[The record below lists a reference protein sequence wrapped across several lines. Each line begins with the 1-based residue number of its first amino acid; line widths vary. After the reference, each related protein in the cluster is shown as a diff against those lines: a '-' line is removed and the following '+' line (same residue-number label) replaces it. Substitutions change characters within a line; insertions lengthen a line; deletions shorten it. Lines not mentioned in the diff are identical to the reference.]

1 MRRQETVALLL
12 CLLIF
17 YAIGLTNLNSK
28 PITLDDLDSIKHIY
42 GRSHNESFSLRQT
55 LESVADLSPE
65 HAPAYYLIL
74 NVWRRLVG
82 DDLFLA
88 RLLSVYFSLVALAIV
103 NQLTLLTGDRLV
115 AVAAPWVLAFLAYP
129 QYYSQI
135 ARVYA
140 LLPLICGWVLLSYWQ
155 LLRTTSVSRWKW
167 LSFSASV
174 ATILYVHYVG
184 ILLLAA
190 LVAYHT
196 LFAQKVRRWWYVVFV
211 MAASSLPFTLWLP
224 VFIRGFTRSQ
234 PSLTK
239 AVLSLPE
246 AFSALLRIYSN
257 GLWFIP
263 LVAAALLI
271 LNRMRLKDAERYLA
285 VIAFAL
291 LSILLIANEVSPI
304 LIARRMRYTV
314 VLAVPLSC
322 ALAIAIGQLPFRR
335 MLCLPLLALWI
346 VSSASFLG
354 SQDLQIYTNRR
365 ALDLNMVPHYQDFI
379 YEANNLPGYNEPILS
394 FHPRHSGATRIMLPY
409 YRRQLSDWTHVVHM
423 SRDAQGSLILE
434 SSLST
439 YASPESIADNS
450 HGIWV
455 LHNPTKTSESTLD
468 GDFGWFT
475 QQFNFCKRYV
485 EKPENIIDF
494 YLKSPIP
501 CALVTD
507 EQPFAIRYDNGTELG
522 NLAYELQ
529 SDSLT
534 VYLRWSHAVDRVYS
548 FTLQIFDE
556 RANKVGQ
563 TDRVISGD
571 PIDID
576 IFDLA
581 GLSAGDYVVKLIVYD
596 RESKASQPG
605 LLLSDLQ
612 PFERA
617 VDVLRFSIPE

>member
-1 MRRQETVALLL
+1 M
-12 CLLIF
+12 
-17 YAIGLTNLNSK
+17 
-28 PITLDDLDSIKHIY
+28 
-42 GRSHNESFSLRQT
+42 
-55 LESVADLSPE
+55 
-65 HAPAYYLIL
+65 
-74 NVWRRLVG
+74 G

-88 RLLSVYFSLVALAIV
+88 RLLSVYFSLVTVAIV
-103 NQLTLLTGDRLV
+103 NRLALLTGDRLL
-115 AVAAPWVLAFLAYP
+115 AVAAPWILALLAYP

-155 LLRTTSVSRWKW
+155 LLRTTPAPRWKW

-190 LVAYHT
+190 LAVYHT
-196 LFAQKVRRWWYVVFV
+196 LFVPKVRRWLYVVCV
-211 MAASSLPFTLWLP
+211 MAASSLPFILWLP
-224 VFIRGFTRSQ
+224 VAMRGFTRSQ
-234 PSLTK
+234 SSLTK

-246 AFSALLRIYSN
+246 AFLALLRIYSN

-263 LVAAALLI
+263 LVAVALLI
-271 LNRMRLKDAERYLA
+271 LHRRRLKDAKRYLA
-285 VIAFAL
+285 VIAVAL
-291 LSILLIANEVSPI
+291 LSVLLIVNEVSPI

-322 ALAIAIGQLPFRR
+322 ALAIAFGQLPFRR
-335 MLCLPLLALWI
+335 ILCLPLIALWMA
-346 VSSASFLG
+346 SSVFFLG

-365 ALDLNMVPHYQDFI
+365 SLDLNMVPHYQDFI
-379 YEANNLPGYNEPILS
+379 YEANSLPGYNEPILS
-394 FHPRHSGATRIMLPY
+394 FHPRHSGAVLMMLHY
-409 YRRQLSDWTHVVHM
+409 YRRQLSDWKHVVHM
-423 SRDAQGSLILE
+423 SRDAQGELILE

-455 LHNPTKTSESTLD
+455 LHNPTQTSESALD

-475 QQFNFCKRYV
+475 HQFNFCKRYV
-485 EKPENIIDF
+485 EKPESIIDF

-507 EQPFAIRYDNGTELG
+507 VQPVAIRYDNGTELG
-522 NLAYELQ
+522 NLAYELN

-548 FTLQIFDE
+548 FTLQVFGE
-556 RANKVGQ
+556 RENKVGQ
-563 TDRVISGD
+563 IDRVISGD
-571 PIDID
+571 PIDIANL
-576 IFDLA
+576 DLA
-581 GLSAGDYVVKLIVYD
+581 DLSAGEYVVKLIVYD

-605 LLLSDLQ
+605 LLLSSQQ

-617 VDVLRFSIPE
+617 VNVLQFHIPE